1 MGGTAGRQA
10 PTDTIA
16 AVATA
21 AGNAAIGIVRVSGP
35 RSAAIAEAILGR
47 RPPPRQAIYA
57 GFREANGDR
66 IDRGI
71 ALYFTAPDSVTGEDV
86 LELQAHGG
94 HVLLNLLLTRTLQLG
109 ARLARP
115 GEFTERAF
123 FNGKID
129 LAQAEAIADL
139 ISANTELAAR
149 AASASLQGEFSRR
162 VQAVSGAIDAL
173 RAEIEAWL
181 DFPDEEPER
190 IAKRDFQSR
199 AAAILTRIDSTLR
212 AARAGQLLHDGISVV
227 LLGRPNA
234 GKSSLFNSMVG
245 RERAIVSP
253 HPGTTR
259 DTLEALIDL
268 NGLSVELTDTAGLR
282 ATADE
287 VEREGIRR
295 AEGAA
300 AGAHHVLLLVPA
312 DEDYEEA
319 DRVLLAR
326 LGPAT
331 TVTVVRTKL
340 DRLAHAPPPA
350 PDRAPPEIYVST
362 RTQQGIDAL
371 TRRIEEAC
379 GHGADAGGAFSARR
393 RHVEALAA
401 VRAALEQAMPLL
413 LGASDMEL
421 AAEHLR
427 QARRHL
433 SAITGEYT
441 TEDLLGQIF
450 STFCIGK

>member
-35 RSAAIAEAILGR
+35 QASSIAEAILGR
-47 RPPPRQAIYA
+47 RLPPRRATYA
-57 GFREANGDR
+57 GFRDEHGSLL
-66 IDRGI
+66 DRGI
-71 ALYFTAPDSVTGEDV
+71 ALYFAAPDSVTGEDV
-86 LELQAHGG
+86 LELHAHGG
-94 HVLLNLLLTRTLQLG
+94 HVLLHLLLTRSLQLG

-139 ISANTELAAR
+139 ISANTEQAAR
-149 AASASLQGEFSRR
+149 GASASLQGEFSRR

-190 IAKRDFQSR
+190 IATRDLRSR
-199 AAAILTRIDSTLR
+199 TAAILTQVDSTLR

-282 ATADE
+282 VTADD
-287 VEREGIRR
+287 VEREGVRR

-312 DEDYEEA
+312 DEDYDQA
-319 DRVLLAR
+319 DRTLLAR

-340 DRLAHAPPPA
+340 DRIAQAPPQA
-350 PDRAPPEIYVST
+350 PDRVPPEIYVST
-362 RTQQGIDAL
+362 QTQQGIDGL
-371 TRRIEEAC
+371 TRRIQAAC
-379 GHGADAGGAFSARR
+379 GHGVEPEGAFTARR
-393 RHVEALAA
+393 RHVEALTA
-401 VRAALEQAMPLL
+401 VRAALERAMPLL
-413 LGASDMEL
+413 LGASGMEL

>member
-1 MGGTAGRQA
+1 MGGAAGRQA
-10 PTDTIA
+10 PIDTIA

-21 AGNAAIGIVRVSGP
+21 AGDAAIGVVRVSGP
-35 RSAAIAEAILGR
+35 RAPEIAAIVLGR
-47 RPPPRQAIYA
+47 SPAPRHATYA
-57 GFREANGDR
+57 GFRDVDGR
-66 IDRGI
+66 LIDRGI
-71 ALYFTAPDSVTGEDV
+71 ALYFPGPDSATGEDV

-94 HVLLNLLLTRTLQLG
+94 HVVLHLLLARALQLG

-115 GEFTERAF
+115 GEFTERAYL
-123 FNGKID
+123 NGKID
-129 LAQAEAIADL
+129 LAQAEAVADL
-139 ISANTELAAR
+139 VSAHTEQAAR

-162 VQAVSGAIDAL
+162 VESVTIAVDAL

-181 DFPDEEPER
+181 DFPDEDPGR
-190 IAKRDFQSR
+190 VAKRDFRSR
-199 AAAILTRIDSTLR
+199 GALIGAQIESTLR
-212 AARAGQLLHDGISVV
+212 AARAGQLLHDGIAVV

-234 GKSSLFNSMVG
+234 GKSSLFNCMLG

-259 DTLEALIDL
+259 DTLEARIEL

-282 ATADE
+282 ETADD

-295 AEGAA
+295 AESAV

-312 DEDYEEA
+312 DEDYERA
-319 DRVLLAR
+319 DLALLAR
-326 LGPAT
+326 LGPAI
-331 TVTVVRTKL
+331 TVTVVRTKV
-340 DRLAHAPPPA
+340 DRLGHAPPRAPA
-350 PDRAPPEIYVST
+350 RVPPEIYVST
-362 RTQQGIDAL
+362 QTQHGIDAL
-371 TRRIEEAC
+371 TRRILEAC
-379 GHGADAGGAFSARR
+379 GHGATEGAFTARR
-393 RHVEALAA
+393 RHVEALSA
-401 VRAALEQAMPLL
+401 VRTALEQAMPLL
-413 LGASDMEL
+413 AETSEMEL

-427 QARRHL
+427 RARRHL

>member
-1 MGGTAGRQA
+1 MGSAAGRQA
-10 PTDTIA
+10 PADTIA
-16 AVATA
+16 AIATA
-21 AGNAAIGIVRVSGP
+21 AGNAAIGVVRISGP
-35 RSAAIAEAILGR
+35 QTPAIAESILGR
-47 RPPPRQAIYA
+47 TPAPRHATYS
-57 GFREANGDR
+57 GFLDADGKV

-71 ALYFTAPDSVTGEDV
+71 AIFFPAPNSVTGEDI

-94 HVLLNLLLTRTLQLG
+94 HVLLHLLLARVLQLG

-115 GEFTERAF
+115 GEFSERAF
-123 FNGKID
+123 FNEKID

-139 ISANTELAAR
+139 ISANTEHAAR

-162 VQAVSGAIDAL
+162 VEAMANAIDAL
-173 RAEIEAWL
+173 RAEIEACL

-190 IAKRDFQSR
+190 IANRDFKGR
-199 AAAILTRIDSTLR
+199 TVAILAQIDSTLR

-234 GKSSLFNSMVG
+234 GKSSLFNCLVG

-268 NGLSVELTDTAGLR
+268 DGLSVELTDTAGLR
-282 ATADE
+282 ETADDI
-287 VEREGIRR
+287 EREGIRR

-300 AGAHHVLLLVPA
+300 AAAQQVLLLIPA
-312 DEDYEEA
+312 DEDYDA
-319 DRVLLAR
+319 TDSDLLAR
-326 LGPAT
+326 LDPGTP
-331 TVTVVRTKL
+331 VTVVRTKL
-340 DRLAHAPPPA
+340 DRLEHAPAAVAERVPT
-350 PDRAPPEIYVST
+350 EIHVST
-362 RTQQGIDAL
+362 HTQQGIDVLA
-371 TRRIEEAC
+371 RRIQQAC
-379 GHGADAGGAFSARR
+379 GYGAEQEGAFTARR
-393 RHVEALAA
+393 RHVEALTA
-401 VRAALEQAMPLL
+401 VRAAVQAAIPLL
-413 LGASDMEL
+413 AAASDLEL

-433 SAITGEYT
+433 SVITGAYT

>member
-1 MGGTAGRQA
+1 MGGAAGRHA
-10 PTDTIA
+10 PLDTIA

-21 AGNAAIGIVRVSGP
+21 AGDAAIGVVRVSGP
-35 RSAAIAEAILGR
+35 QVPEIAAAVLGR
-47 RPPPRQAIYA
+47 SPAPRHAAYA
-57 GFREANGDR
+57 GFRDVDGR
-66 IDRGI
+66 LIDRGI
-71 ALYFTAPDSVTGEDV
+71 ALYFPGPDSATGEDV

-94 HVLLNLLLTRTLQLG
+94 HVVLHLLLTRALQLG

-115 GEFTERAF
+115 GEFAERAY

-139 ISANTELAAR
+139 VSAHTGQAAR

-162 VQAVSGAIDAL
+162 VQSMANAVDAL

-181 DFPDEEPER
+181 DFPDEEPGR
-190 IAKRDFQSR
+190 IASCDFRSR
-199 AAAILTRIDSTLR
+199 GALIRTQIESTLR
-212 AARAGQLLHDGISVV
+212 AARAGQLLHDGIGVV

-234 GKSSLFNSMVG
+234 GKSSLFNCMLG

-259 DTLEALIDL
+259 DTLEARIDL

-282 ATADE
+282 ETADD
-287 VEREGIRR
+287 VEREGMRR
-295 AEGAA
+295 AEGAM

-312 DEDYEEA
+312 DEDYGQA
-319 DRVLLAR
+319 DLALLAR
-326 LGPAT
+326 LAPAI
-331 TVTVVRTKL
+331 TVTVVRTKV
-340 DRLAHAPPPA
+340 DRLARAPSREPA
-350 PDRAPPEIYVST
+350 RTPPEIYVST
-362 RTQQGIDAL
+362 QTQQGIDAL
-371 TRRIEEAC
+371 THRILEAC
-379 GHGADAGGAFSARR
+379 GHGASQEGAFTARR
-393 RHVEALAA
+393 RHVEALSA
-401 VRAALEQAMPLL
+401 VGAALEQAMPLL
-413 LGASDMEL
+413 AEASEMEL

-427 QARRHL
+427 RARRHL

>member
-1 MGGTAGRQA
+1 MGGTAGRRA

-35 RSAAIAEAILGR
+35 QASSIAEAMLGR
-47 RPPPRQAIYA
+47 KPPPRHATYA
-57 GFREANGDR
+57 GFRNEHGR
-66 IDRGI
+66 LLDRGI
-71 ALYFTAPDSVTGEDV
+71 ALYFAAPDSVTGEDV
-86 LELQAHGG
+86 LELHAHGG
-94 HVLLNLLLTRTLQLG
+94 HVLLHLLLTRSLQLG

-129 LAQAEAIADL
+129 LVQAEAIADL

-162 VQAVSGAIDAL
+162 VQSVAAAIDAL

-190 IAKRDFQSR
+190 IAKRDFRSR
-199 AAAILTRIDSTLR
+199 TAAILTEVDSTLR

-234 GKSSLFNSMVG
+234 GKSSLFNCLLG

-282 ATADE
+282 VTADE

-295 AEGAA
+295 AESAA

-312 DEDYEEA
+312 DEDYDQA
-319 DRVLLAR
+319 DHALLAR
-326 LGPAT
+326 LGPAAT
-331 TVTVVRTKL
+331 ITVVRTKL
-340 DRLAHAPPPA
+340 DRILHAPPPA
-350 PDRAPPEIYVST
+350 PDRVPPEIYVST
-362 RTQQGIDAL
+362 QTQQGIDAL
-371 TRRIEEAC
+371 TRRIQEAC
-379 GHGADAGGAFSARR
+379 GHGLEPEGAFTARR
-393 RHVEALAA
+393 RHVEALTA
-401 VRAALEQAMPLL
+401 VRAALARAMPLL
-413 LGASDMEL
+413 LGARDMEL
-421 AAEHLR
+421 VAEHLR

>member
-10 PTDTIA
+10 PSDTIA

-35 RSAAIAEAILGR
+35 RAAAIAEAILGR
-47 RPPPRQAIYA
+47 SPPPRHAIYA
-57 GFREANGDR
+57 GFRDAEGRR

-162 VQAVSGAIDAL
+162 VQAVAGAIDAL

-199 AAAILTRIDSTLR
+199 AAAILSRIDSTLR

-319 DRVLLAR
+319 DCALLAR

-379 GHGADAGGAFSARR
+379 GHGADTGGAFTARR

-427 QARRHL
+427 QARRQL

>member
-1 MGGTAGRQA
+1 MSSAAGRQA
-10 PTDTIA
+10 PADTIA
-16 AVATA
+16 AIATA
-21 AGNAAIGIVRVSGP
+21 TGNAAIGIVRISGP
-35 RSAAIAEAILGR
+35 QTPAIAEGLLGR
-47 RPPPRQAIYA
+47 TPAPRHATLA
-57 GFREANGDR
+57 GFLDADERA

-71 ALYFTAPDSVTGEDV
+71 AIYIPGPNSVTGEDI

-94 HVLLNLLLTRTLQLG
+94 HVVLHLLLTRVLQLG
-109 ARLARP
+109 ARLARA
-115 GEFTERAF
+115 GEFSERAF

-139 ISANTELAAR
+139 ISANTAQAAR

-162 VQAVSGAIDAL
+162 VGVVANAIDAL

-181 DFPDEEPER
+181 DFPDEDPER
-190 IAKRDFQSR
+190 IANRDFKGGTL
-199 AAAILTRIDSTLR
+199 AILAQIDSTLR

-234 GKSSLFNSMVG
+234 GKSSLFNCLIG

-268 NGLSVELTDTAGLR
+268 DGLSVELTDTAGLR
-282 ATADE
+282 ETADDI
-287 VEREGIRR
+287 EREGIRR

-300 AGAHHVLLLVPA
+300 AGAQHVLLLIPA
-312 DEDYEEA
+312 DEDYDAA
-319 DRVLLAR
+319 DRDLLAR
-326 LGPAT
+326 LGPET

-340 DRLAHAPPPA
+340 DRLERAPA
-350 PDRAPPEIYVST
+350 GQERVPPEIYLST
-362 RTQQGIDAL
+362 HTQEGIEQLA
-371 TRRIEEAC
+371 RRIQAAC
-379 GHGADAGGAFSARR
+379 GHVVEQEGTFTARR
-393 RHVEALAA
+393 RHVEALTA
-401 VRAALEQAMPLL
+401 VRAALQQAMPLL
-413 LGASDMEL
+413 AATSDLEL

>member
-1 MGGTAGRQA
+1 MGGAAGRQA

-16 AVATA
+16 AIATA

-35 RSAAIAEAILGR
+35 QTQDIAAAIVGR
-47 RPPPRQAIYA
+47 SPAPRHATHA
-57 GFREANGDR
+57 GFRDADGHL

-71 ALYFTAPDSVTGEDV
+71 ALYFPGPDSVTGEDV

-94 HVLLNLLLTRTLQLG
+94 LVVLRLLLTRALQLG
-109 ARLARP
+109 ARLARA
-115 GEFTERAF
+115 GEFSERAF
-123 FNGKID
+123 LNGKID

-139 ISANTELAAR
+139 ISANTAQAAR
-149 AASASLQGEFSRR
+149 AAGASLQGEFSRR
-162 VQAVSGAIDAL
+162 VDSVANAIDAL
-173 RAEIEAWL
+173 RVEIEAWL
-181 DFPDEEPER
+181 DFPDEETER
-190 IAKRDFQSR
+190 VAMRDFPAR
-199 AAAILTRIDSTLR
+199 AAAILTQIESTLR

-234 GKSSLFNSMVG
+234 GKSSLFNCMVG

-282 ATADE
+282 ATTDD

-312 DEDYEEA
+312 DEDYDHA
-319 DRVLLAR
+319 DRALLAR
-326 LGPAT
+326 LDPAT

-340 DRLAHAPPPA
+340 DRIGQTPPPA
-350 PDRAPPEIYVST
+350 PGRMPPEFYVST
-362 RTQQGIDAL
+362 QTQRGIDAL
-371 TRRIEEAC
+371 TGRIQAAC
-379 GHGADAGGAFSARR
+379 GHGEQLEGTFTARR
-393 RHVEALAA
+393 RHVEALMA

-413 LGASDMEL
+413 AGAGEMEL

-427 QARRHL
+427 HARRHL
-433 SAITGEYT
+433 SAITGAYT